1 MSFLNAFLAGFAALA
16 AIPIIIHLLNQRRF
30 KIVTWAAMEFLLAT
44 IEKNSR
50 RLQLRDL
57 ILMALRAMAIVLLA
71 ISLARPTIAPGGLS
85 LIGQQGETAA
95 VVLLDN
101 SLSMGYQVGN
111 DTRFA
116 LAKRK
121 AREIIEHLPPG
132 AGVALVLLSDV
143 AVDDIPEPSH
153 DIAFAV
159 SEVGKAPLSDGGT
172 DIANGIARAWK
183 ILKSAAA
190 VSKEIY
196 LITDNQANGWPAADN
211 AAWSKLSDEIQ
222 GAKPAL
228 KLFVTNVGDGAT
240 DNVSVDSLVAE
251 DEQVTTE
258 SDVGFVAT
266 LHNHGTTP
274 AHGVS
279 VELQVGDGKGGPM
292 RTVASQVIDSL
303 DGVQQVRLETRFS
316 EGGDHR
322 VAVTTGLDH
331 LPADNS
337 RYLAL
342 EVIDRIRVLI
352 VDGSPAEAGQSFGGE
367 SDFLRAALSPRDLDA
382 EEHKALIDT
391 EVTTINGL
399 ADKALREYSAVI
411 LANLGELPPGLVEGL
426 KTYVK
431 AEGHGLIIFLGDNV
445 QPGRYNQL
453 LYEQAGLLP
462 GRLGERLIEAEEDP
476 AAGKEHGFG
485 FATSDLSHPVVSFFA
500 DKETQPFLAQ
510 PRFRKAFAIEIAAA
524 DLAPAHAAA
533 KAAGAPAAPG
543 NVKEAAKDA
552 AAEAARDPGK
562 DAGKDAGKAGGGCS
576 VVARFVTGQPA
587 LAERIAGRGKVLL
600 FASGASRAW
609 GDFPLRPAFLM
620 LTRRMVAEVAHGHQP
635 DKTITVHDRIVETL
649 GAKEAGAT
657 VTVRDPRGGSSQ
669 ITALLTQAGDLAKV
683 EDSETHFAG
692 FYQLSRPGAP
702 ETRFYAVNP
711 PRAESELD
719 ALDEASLRA
728 RFPRLDFQWLDGHAA
743 LTTLIDQKRSG
754 REIWPLL
761 FLLCC
766 LCLITESY
774 LALRWA
780 PRGA

>member
-30 KIVTWAAMEFLLAT
+30 KVVSWAAMEFLLAT

-50 RLQLRDL
+50 RLQLRDI
-57 ILMALRAMAIVLLA
+57 ILMALRASAIAFLA
-71 ISLARPTIAPGGLS
+71 LALARPTIAPGGLS

-111 DTRFA
+111 ETRFA

-121 AREIIEHLPPG
+121 AKEIIEHLPPG
-132 AGVALVLLSDV
+132 SGVALVLVSDIP
-143 AVDDIPEPSH
+143 VDDIPEPSH

-172 DIANGIARAWK
+172 DIAGGIARAWK
-183 ILKSAAA
+183 ILKTAPA

-196 LITDNQANGWPAADN
+196 LITDNQANGWPSADN
-211 AAWSKLSDEIQ
+211 AAWSKLSDEIAA
-222 GAKPAL
+222 AKPAP
-228 KLFVTNVGDGAT
+228 KLFVTHVGDGAT

-258 SDVGFVAT
+258 SDVGFIAT
-266 LHNHGTTP
+266 VHSHGTAP

-279 VELQVGDGKGGPM
+279 VELQVGDGKAGPM
-292 RTVASQVIDSL
+292 RTVASQVLDSV
-303 DGVQQVRLETRFS
+303 DGVQQVRLETRFT

-322 VAVTTGLDH
+322 VAVTTGIDH

-342 EVIDRIRVLI
+342 SVIDRVRVLI
-352 VDGSPAEAGQSFGGE
+352 IDGSPAESGQGFGGE
-367 SDFLRAALSPRDLDA
+367 SDFLKAALSPRDLDA

-391 EVTTINGL
+391 EVTSLAGL
-399 ADKALREYSAVI
+399 ADKTLRDFSAVI

-453 LYEQAGLLP
+453 LYDQAGLLP
-462 GRLGERLIEAEEDP
+462 GRLSEHMIEADEE
-476 AAGKEHGFG
+476 AGAGKEHGFG
-485 FATSDLSHPVVSFFA
+485 FATSNLSHPVVSFFA

-510 PRFRKAFAIEIAAA
+510 PRFRKAFTVEIPAA
-524 DLAPAHAAA
+524 DLIAS
-533 KAAGAPAAPG
+533 PAAPG
-543 NVKEAAKDA
+543 ATAPAPGASAPAPAPTPAPGTAPAAGSGSVA
-552 AAEAARDPGK
+552 
-562 DAGKDAGKAGGGCS
+562 
-576 VVARFVTGQPA
+576 VVARFQGLQPA
-587 LAERIAGRGKVLL
+587 IIERSTGRGKVLL
-600 FASGASRAW
+600 FASSASRSW

-620 LTRRMVAEVAHGHQP
+620 LARRMVAEVAGAHQP
-635 DKTITVHDRIVETL
+635 DKTMLVHDRIVETF
-649 GAKEAGAT
+649 GAKEAGAA

-669 ITALLTQAGDLAKV
+669 ITALLTQSGELSQV
-683 EDSETHFAG
+683 EDSDTHFAG
-692 FYQLSRPGAP
+692 FYQLTRPGA
-702 ETRFYAVNP
+702 EAIHIFAVNP
-711 PRAESELD
+711 PRAESELE

-728 RFPRLDFQWLDGHAA
+728 RFPKLDFQWLDGHAA
-743 LTTLIDQKRSG
+743 LTGVIDQKRSG

-761 FLLCC
+761 FALTC
-766 LCLITESY
+766 LCLMAESF